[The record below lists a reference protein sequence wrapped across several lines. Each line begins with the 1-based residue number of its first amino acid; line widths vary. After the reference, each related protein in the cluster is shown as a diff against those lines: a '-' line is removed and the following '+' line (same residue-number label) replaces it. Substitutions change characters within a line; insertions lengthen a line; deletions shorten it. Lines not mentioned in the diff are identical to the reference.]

1 MNKFFHEISEGDQ
14 VWIRHQIL
22 EVQNVSRDGGF
33 TTLDLEDGSAT
44 TRSDFDQV
52 KVVHA

>member
-1 MNKFFHEISEGDQ
+1 MDKFFHEINEGDQ
-14 VWIRHQIL
+14 IWIKRQIL
-22 EVQNVSRDGGF
+22 EVKSVSRDGGF

-44 TRSDFDQV
+44 TRSDFDQI